1 LDTVT
6 DIPEFIIPAT
16 GLDPINYAHYND
28 EGEEADNIATQIKA
42 LRDAGVPGASIAVL
56 VRTNRQT
63 RPLESAFT
71 RAGFTFRIIGS
82 PSFWKRY
89 QTQAITSY
97 LRVVVGNADEEA
109 LTTALSTPS
118 RFLGAGVARQAYA
131 ACPNDPFFGLKD
143 ARINRRQKDNMDAFI
158 ALIRKYREMVG
169 KVPVID
175 IVRGIAED
183 SGVAAWLRDQAEED
197 TETPETNGDGSIAIV
212 EDVALSGAEFGDD
225 LTAFVAWFV
234 EQENVTAKASDLRGE
249 NEDDAVTILSI
260 HRSKGLEWP
269 VVFIA
274 GMSEGLLPHALAKTP
289 QDVEEERRMAYV
301 AMTRAEDVL
310 FVSST
315 SVYGRNITGVSPFI
329 VEAGLLSEDEVEE
342 VTAF

>member
-1 LDTVT
+1 
-6 DIPEFIIPAT
+6 
-16 GLDPINYAHYND
+16 
-28 EGEEADNIATQIKA
+28 
-42 LRDAGVPGASIAVL
+42 
-56 VRTNRQT
+56 
-63 RPLESAFT
+63 
-71 RAGFTFRIIGS
+71 
-82 PSFWKRY
+82 
-89 QTQAITSY
+89 
-97 LRVVVGNADEEA
+97 VVVGNADEEA

-225 LTAFVAWFV
+225 LAAFVAWFV